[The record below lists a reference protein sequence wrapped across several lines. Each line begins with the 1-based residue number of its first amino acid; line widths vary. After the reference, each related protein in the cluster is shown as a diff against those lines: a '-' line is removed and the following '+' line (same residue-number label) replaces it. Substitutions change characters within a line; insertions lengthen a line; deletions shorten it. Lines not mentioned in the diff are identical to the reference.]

1 MLFTSAESPT
11 KKAHF
16 DIEILNVASEAA
28 AQSQREPIF
37 KNGENQSQ
45 GRGLFLDWLVT
56 QR

>member
-1 MLFTSAESPT
+1 MIFTSAESST

-16 DIEILNVASEAA
+16 DIEIVHVGSEAA
-28 AQSQREPIF
+28 AQSQREPIL

>member
-16 DIEILNVASEAA
+16 DIEILHVASEAA

>member
-1 MLFTSAESPT
+1 MIFTSAESPT

-16 DIEILNVASEAA
+16 DIEIVHVGSEAA

-37 KNGENQSQ
+37 KNGENQTQ
-45 GRGLFLDWLVT
+45 GRGPFLGWLVT